1 MGISTSDK
9 PFLERVADAKQDH
22 FMQAAVAKAQDA
34 QFIKRTR
41 ARREMGHWNDWRD
54 LAEQIRQHTLK
65 YLPDYLEMFANN
77 VEKRG
82 GHVFFAQTETE
93 ARDFIRELVLAKQ
106 AHKVVKSK
114 SMVTNEIELDQTL
127 TALPD
132 VEVLESDL
140 AEFILQEDNW
150 DEPTHIV
157 FPTLHKNRDQIQ
169 AEFKKLGYQGDNEPA
184 HMARFVRGYLRNYFM
199 QADFGITGCNFA
211 IADQGMINLDTNEG
225 NADITM
231 AMPKTQVVVM
241 GMERIVPSMKEA
253 EVLDN
258 MLARSAVGQKL
269 TTYCT
274 FAGPKVA
281 GEVDGPDD
289 FWVVIL
295 DNGRSR
301 ALGTEFEPIL
311 QCIRCG
317 ACLNVCPIY
326 RHIGGKGYGS
336 IYPGPVGKVLSPILG
351 GYDQFEELPY
361 ACSLCAACTETCPV
375 KIPLHELIR
384 KHRIVEM
391 DEKHLD
397 HSMTNL
403 ILKMVGVGTGS
414 PALFGTAMKMA
425 HSGAA
430 PFSKPMGENDVQGM
444 YEGGKINHLPKAA
457 PKLVHGWADL
467 RDIPTP
473 PKSKDNFRH
482 WYQNHQPVE
491 PAPVVKAKEEKADD

>member
-9 PFLERVADAKQDH
+9 PFLERVEEAKQDH

-34 QFIKRTR
+34 QFIKRTQ
-41 ARREMGHWNDWRD
+41 ARREMGHWNEWRD
-54 LAEQIRQHTLK
+54 LAAQIRQHVLT
-65 YLPDYLEMFANN
+65 YLPDYLEEFAGN
-77 VEKRG
+77 VEKKG
-82 GHVFFAQTETE
+82 GHVFFAQTEQE
-93 ARDFIRELVLAKQ
+93 ARDFITQLVQKKQ

-114 SMVTNEIELDQTL
+114 SMVTTEIGIDKALR
-127 TALPD
+127 ALPD
-132 VEVLESDL
+132 VDVLESDL
-140 AEFILQEDNW
+140 AEFILQEDNF

-157 FPTLHKNRDQIQ
+157 FPTLHKNRDQIK
-169 AEFKKLGYQGDNEPA
+169 AEFEKLGYQGDNDPA
-184 HMARFVRGYLRNYFM
+184 HLARFVRGYLRDYFM
-199 QADFGITGCNFA
+199 EADFGITGCNFA

-253 EVLDN
+253 EVLAN

-274 FAGPKVA
+274 FSGPKAA

-289 FWVVIL
+289 FWVVVV
-295 DNGRSR
+295 DNGRSK
-301 ALGTEFEPIL
+301 ALGTDFEPIL
-311 QCIRCG
+311 RCIRCG

-351 GYDQFEELPY
+351 GYDQFGELPY

-391 DEKHLD
+391 DEQHRD

-414 PALFGTAMKMA
+414 PALFKSAMGMA
-425 HSGAA
+425 HTASA
-430 PFSKPMGENDVQGM
+430 PFSKPQTAQDVTEM

-457 PKLVHGWADL
+457 PKLVHGWSDL

-473 PKSKDNFRH
+473 PKKKENFRH
-482 WYQNHQPVE
+482 WYKQHTPVDT
-491 PAPVVKAKEEKADD
+491 APVVKEREAKQDD